1 MERVERILSHLIE
14 CSPTSSETSERNV
27 NSAVGVNKDKRLS
40 FDVDVMWKLLADDNL
55 DVRKELLSILDDP
68 VFKYTK
74 GIALEEEREIA
85 LKRLQRVCR
94 EPGRFISVN
103 DFKTNPSRIF
113 ATHELLGYADGSTAT
128 KLTVQFK

>member
-14 CSPTSSETSERNV
+14 CSPTSDSLGSSNLNV
-27 NSAVGVNKDKRLS
+27 DAVKDKRLS
-40 FDVDVMWKLLADDNL
+40 FNVNVMWQLLADDNL
-55 DVRKELLSILDDP
+55 EVRKELLSILDDP

-74 GIALEEEREIA
+74 GIALDEEREIA
-85 LKRLQRVCR
+85 LRRLQRVCR
-94 EPGRFISVN
+94 EPGRFISVK
-103 DFKTNPSRIF
+103 DFKTNPTRIF